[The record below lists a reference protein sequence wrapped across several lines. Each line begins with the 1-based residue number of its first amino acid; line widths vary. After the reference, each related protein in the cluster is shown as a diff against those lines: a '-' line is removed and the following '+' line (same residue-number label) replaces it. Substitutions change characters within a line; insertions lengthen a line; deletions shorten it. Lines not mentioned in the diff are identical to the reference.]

1 MPFIEGLSM
10 LERPRLG
17 VIMDPIDTIH
27 PEKDTTLALLQA
39 ASRRGID
46 LYYMTL
52 DSLFLQYGIAW
63 GHCSAL
69 TLHEDKNNRYTL
81 SSLVKTPLDQ
91 FDIILMRKDP
101 PVNLAYLYATYILEH
116 AEANGVLVVNKPQS
130 LRDANEKLFATWFP
144 QCMPPTMM
152 SSSKAILR
160 DFVEEH
166 ACVVFK
172 PLDSMG
178 GHNVF
183 KCTVDDPNLTMI
195 IDFLTQQGS
204 LYIMAQR
211 FIPEITEGDK
221 RILLIDG
228 KPIPF
233 GLARIPATNEF
244 RGNLAAGGRGEGREL
259 TERDRWICS
268 QIGPTLREKGLT
280 FVGIDVI
287 GDYLTE
293 INVTSPT
300 CVKELEKAFNINIAD
315 EIMDCIMEKLRE

>member
-1 MPFIEGLSM
+1 M
-10 LERPRLG
+10 LERPQLG

-27 PEKDTTLALLQA
+27 PEKDTTLALLVEA
-39 ASRRGID
+39 DRRGFA

-63 GHCSAL
+63 GNCCALQLHNGKDPGYSLSAPVS
-69 TLHEDKNNRYTL
+69 R
-81 SSLVKTPLDQ
+81 PLDQ
-91 FDIILMRKDP
+91 FDILLMRKDP
-101 PVNLAYLYATYILEH
+101 PVNLAYLYSTYILEH
-116 AEANGVLVVNKPQS
+116 AESNGVLIINKPQS

-144 QCMPPTMM
+144 QCMPPTLV
-152 SSSKAILR
+152 SASKSILK

-166 ACVVFK
+166 ECVVFK

-183 KCTVDDPNLTMI
+183 KCQRGDPNLTMI
-195 IDFLTQQGS
+195 LDFLTQKEM
-204 LYIMAQR
+204 LYVMAQR

-228 KPIPF
+228 KPIPYA
-233 GLARIPATNEF
+233 LARIPATNEF
-244 RGNLAAGGRGEGREL
+244 RGNLAAGGRGEGRSL
-259 TERDRWICS
+259 TERDWWICS
-268 QIGPTLREKGLT
+268 QIGPVLREKGLT

-287 GDYLTE
+287 GEYLTE

-300 CVKELEKAFNINIAD
+300 CLKELEKEFEIDIAGK
-315 EIMDCIMEKLRE
+315 IVDCIMEKLRG

>member
-1 MPFIEGLSM
+1 M
-10 LERPRLG
+10 LERPQLG

-27 PEKDTTLALLQA
+27 PEKDTTLALLREA
-39 ASRRGID
+39 NRRGFA
-46 LYYMTL
+46 LYYMEL
-52 DSLFLQYGIAW
+52 GSLFLQYGIAW
-63 GHCSAL
+63 GNCRL
-69 TLHEDKNNRYTL
+69 LQLNEDKSFWY
-81 SSLVKTPLDQ
+81 SLAAPVKIPLDQ
-91 FDIILMRKDP
+91 FDILLMRKDP
-101 PVNLAYLYATYILEH
+101 PVDLSYLYSTYILEH
-116 AEANGVLVVNKPQS
+116 AESNGVLVVNKPQS

-144 QCMPPTMM
+144 QCMPPTIV
-152 SSSKAILR
+152 SSSKALLK

-166 ACVVFK
+166 ECVVFK

-183 KCTVDDPNLTMI
+183 KCSMDDPNLTMI
-195 IDFLTQQGS
+195 IDLLTHQES

-228 KPIPF
+228 EPIPYA
-233 GLARIPATNEF
+233 LARIPATNEF

-259 TERDRWICS
+259 TERDWWICS
-268 QIGPTLREKGLT
+268 QIGPTLREKGLA

-300 CVKELEKAFNINIAD
+300 CVKELEKEFEIDIAGK
-315 EIMDCIMEKLRE
+315 IVDCIIDKLRES

>member
-1 MPFIEGLSM
+1 MQEKLQ
-10 LERPRLG
+10 LG
-17 VIMDPIDTIH
+17 VIMDPIGTIH
-27 PEKDTTLALLQA
+27 PEKDTTLALLQEA
-39 ASRRGID
+39 DRHGFA

-63 GHCSAL
+63 GNCSL
-69 TLHEDKNNRYTL
+69 LQLHDDKNHWYTL
-81 SSLVKTPLDQ
+81 SAPVKRPLDQ
-91 FDIILMRKDP
+91 FDILLMRKDP
-101 PVNLAYLYATYILEH
+101 PVNLEYIYATYILEH
-116 AEANGVLVVNKPQS
+116 AESNGVLVVNKPQS

-144 QCMPPTMM
+144 QCMPPTLV
-152 SSSKAILR
+152 SSSKTILKN
-160 DFVEEH
+160 FVEEH
-166 ACVVFK
+166 DCVVFK

-183 KCTVDDPNLTMI
+183 KCTVGDPNLTMI
-195 IDFLTQQGS
+195 IDFLTQKES

-211 FIPEITEGDK
+211 FIPEITDGDK

-228 KPIPF
+228 EPIPY

-244 RGNLAAGGRGEGREL
+244 RGNLAAGGRGEGRDL
-259 TERDRWICS
+259 TERDWWICR

-280 FVGIDVI
+280 FVGIDII

-300 CVKELEKAFNINIAD
+300 CVKELEKAFEINIATQ
-315 EIMDCIMEKLRE
+315 ILDCMMEKLDA